1 MISGITK
8 GSIYVEIIVLLI
20 VLTSVSSLVS
30 RTEESTPEE
39 NMDTKLSLEKL
50 DNQNNPQSEAEVG
63 KPESNRDPF
72 RPFIK
77 LVSEEEEIG
86 VGSLVPPI
94 KRYELQEFRIAGILW
109 IEGEPR
115 AMVVDP
121 EKNTYYMVVGD
132 EIGNQGGV
140 ILEIRNS
147 GMLVKETRH
156 YEDLFGEDK
165 VEVKKVVLSF
175 QE

>member
-8 GSIYVEIIVLLI
+8 GPMYIEIIVLLFM
-20 VLTSVSSLVS
+20 LTCVCSLVA
-30 RTEESTPEE
+30 RTEETITEE
-39 NMDTKLSLEKL
+39 HMDTSPSMEKL
-50 DNQNNPQSEAEVG
+50 DNQNNPQSKAEVG
-63 KPESNRDPF
+63 NPVVERDPF

-77 LVSEEEEIG
+77 IASEEEEPG
-86 VGSLVPPI
+86 DGSLTPPI

-121 EKNTYYMVVGD
+121 EKNTYYLVVGD

-147 GMLVKETRH
+147 GILVKETRH
-156 YEDLFGEDK
+156 YEDLFGEEK
-165 VEVKKVVLSF
+165 VEVEKVVLSF

>member
-1 MISGITK
+1 MISGVTR
-8 GSIYVEIIVLLI
+8 GSIYIEIIILLFM
-20 VLTSVSSLVS
+20 LTSVCSLVA
-30 RTEESTPEE
+30 RPEESTSEE
-39 NMDTKLSLEKL
+39 NMDTNLSLEKL
-50 DNQNNPQSEAEVG
+50 DDQNNPQSKAEVSN
-63 KPESNRDPF
+63 PESKRDPF

-77 LVSEEEEIG
+77 LVNEEEETG
-86 VGSLVPPI
+86 DGSLVPPI

-115 AMVVDP
+115 TMIVDP
-121 EKNTYYMVVGD
+121 EKNTYYLAVGD
-132 EIGNQGGV
+132 EIGNKGGV

-147 GMLVKETRH
+147 GILVKETRH

-165 VEVKKVVLSF
+165 VEIRKVVLSF

>member
-1 MISGITK
+1 MISRITK
-8 GSIYVEIIVLLI
+8 GSIYIEIIVLFF
-20 VLTSVSSLVS
+20 VFTGVCSLVARS
-30 RTEESTPEE
+30 EQSTSEE
-39 NMDTKLSLEKL
+39 NMDSKVSLEKF
-50 DNQNNPQSEAEVG
+50 DNQNNPRPKAEAG
-63 KPESNRDPF
+63 NLESKRDPF

-77 LVSEEEEIG
+77 LVNEDEESG
-86 VGSLVPPI
+86 DGSLVPPI

-121 EKNTYYMVVGD
+121 EKNTYYLAVGD
-132 EIGNQGGV
+132 EIGNKGGV
-140 ILEIRNS
+140 ILEIRNT
-147 GMLVKETRH
+147 GILVKETRH

-165 VEVKKVVLSF
+165 VEVRKVVLSF